1 MLELENRFKSFC
13 PPEVILHDLE
23 GILSRN
29 DVEALGKPDSKWKG
43 SDQREFFI
51 LSGANAVSPIHVDT
65 GTRLTWINI
74 LTGRRIWYYPRVPRA
89 STKGNPYVESNEA
102 LAFGQGPQDLRMYQD
117 GWAKLDLYAGDLL
130 WVSR

>member
-1 MLELENRFKSFC
+1 
-13 PPEVILHDLE
+13 
-23 GILSRN
+23 
-29 DVEALGKPDSKWKG
+29 
-43 SDQREFFI
+43 
-51 LSGANAVSPIHVDT
+51 VSPIHVDT